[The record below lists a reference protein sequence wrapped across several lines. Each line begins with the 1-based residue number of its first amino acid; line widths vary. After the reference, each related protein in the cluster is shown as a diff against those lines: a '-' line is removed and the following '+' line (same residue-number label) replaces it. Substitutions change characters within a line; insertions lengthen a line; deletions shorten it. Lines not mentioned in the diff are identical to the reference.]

1 MSLKRLL
8 SQIGIAC
15 TLAAATFAAQAAN
28 YQFVVTGGY
37 SASWQLQS
45 TVASDVSSAGE
56 GFYLFDVEGDF
67 PDSTF
72 NVVDL
77 VFFHSDIGGGMVIK
91 DYYGGDT
98 ILLSTDGPQLYTGPE
113 DMPTFQLG
121 TFALTEYQGS
131 ATYTLTVTEVSA
143 VPEPASVAMLLA
155 GFGVVGAAAA
165 RRRRAETET
174 TEA

>member
-1 MSLKRLL
+1 MNLKHLL
-8 SQIGIAC
+8 TRIGAAT

-28 YQFVVTGGY
+28 YQFVLTGAY
-37 SASWQLQS
+37 NASWQMQS
-45 TVASDVSSAGE
+45 TVVADGYSVGE
-56 GFYLFDVEGDF
+56 GFVMVDVAGDF
-67 PDSTF
+67 PDSAF
-72 NVVDL
+72 NIVDL
-77 VFFHSDIGGGMVIK
+77 TFFHADLGGGMVID
-91 DYYGGDT
+91 DYYGDT
-98 ILLSTDGPQLYTGPE
+98 TLLVTDGPQLYTGTE